1 MRAPRH
7 RSYPSIS
14 ALLCLARVRV
24 RNPTLTLTFALTL
37 SRCVLPDM
45 SALLCDGPVLVEAGL
60 QVGGD
65 VARSRRDTARYRE
78 I

>member
-1 MRAPRH
+1 MLPDTGATRACALC
-7 RSYPSIS
+7 S
-14 ALLCLARVRV
+14 AWLGFAFG
-24 RNPTLTLTFALTL
+24 TLTLALTL

-65 VARSRRDTARYRE
+65 VARCRE